1 MEPGISRG
9 FYNHPTVVRILQQMS
24 WTRVARTRSG
34 GATTVFDKTT
44 KDRKTG
50 RERNSAEARASIL
63 SVISKEMHIVGNCE
77 TDGQLRIDGKISGNV
92 TAHGVELT
100 ASGSVDGDVIAAEKA
115 KSPRVFI
122 IHGLVTGAVHA
133 AQVEVRL
140 GARVHG
146 GVVADEAIIH
156 GQVHGGILARNR
168 LALEETAEVEGDVHA
183 RRLAL
188 KEGGQVNGNISLG
201 ERANLEPSA
210 KEPAP
215 VADPVGADDE
225 ILVSTGPRM

>member
-9 FYNHPTVVRILQQMS
+9 FYNHPTVVRILRQMS

-115 KSPRVFI
+115 KSPQVFI

-133 AQVEVRL
+133 AQVEVQL
-140 GARVHG
+140 GGRVHG

-188 KEGGQVNGNISLG
+188 KEGGQVNGNISMG

-225 ILVSTGPRM
+225 ILVSTGPRI